1 VVALVAGLVADGVA
15 ARDVAV
21 LTPFVGQSA
30 RIERELLRLGLARA
44 DGVLV
49 RTVHRLQG
57 GERRVVVFS
66 VAATEPK
73 HLRWLAGRPHLLHVA
88 ASRAQDHLVV
98 FLDAERAAREPLLGP
113 LIELAGRG

>member
-1 VVALVAGLVADGVA
+1 MRTSSVWPLH
-15 ARDVAV
+15 RDA
-21 LTPFVGQSA
+21 SA
-30 RIERELLRLGLARA
+30 TISGCERKCSTSERELLRLGLVRA

-49 RTVHRLQG
+49 RTVHKLQG